1 MMVPDRF
8 LIAMQPGYALRNPLA
23 DLLTDEVYELLER
36 HHLLDPKGVR
46 DYELRARFKDLRAQQ
61 LSAGDAIEQL
71 REEHP
76 YLQFDTIRK
85 IVYRAA

>member
-1 MMVPDRF
+1 MMLPGRL

-23 DLLTDEVYELLER
+23 DLLSDEVYELLER

-46 DYELRARFKDLRAQQ
+46 DYELRARFKDLRAQH
-61 LSAGDAIEQL
+61 LSAGEAIEQL